1 MAVALIVAAG
11 RGERLGA
18 ARPKALVEL
27 AGVSLVQWS
36 VTALREVDGIERIVL
51 ALPPAIP
58 IGGDD
63 AGVGGGRIIAPSQ
76 GGLHG
81 PVAVTVLE
89 GGASRSESVR
99 LALAAA
105 GPGDPVV
112 VHDAARP
119 LVTAELA
126 QRVIATLEADVGA
139 DAAIA
144 ATPVKDTVKRVGEGG
159 VVSET
164 LERSSLWAVQT
175 PQVFRR
181 AALERALDVS
191 AEVLAEATD
200 DAWLI
205 ERAGGRVLVVGAS
218 DENLKITTSLD
229 LQVAELLLA
238 RRAHARSP
246 PGPA

>member
-1 MAVALIVAAG
+1 MAVVALIVAAG

-27 AGVSLVQWS
+27 AGVPLMHRS
-36 VTALREVDGIERIVL
+36 VSALREVDGIERIVL
-51 ALPPAIP
+51 ALP
-58 IGGDD
+58 
-63 AGVGGGRIIAPSQ
+63 AGTPPPPGVTA
-76 GGLHG
+76 
-81 PVAVTVLE
+81 VA
-89 GGASRSESVR
+89 GGAVRSDSVR
-99 LALAAA
+99 RALAAA
-105 GPGDPVV
+105 GPGDPVL
-112 VHDAARP
+112 VHDAARA

-126 QRVIATLEADVGA
+126 EAVIAALEADGDA
-139 DAAIA
+139 QAAIA
-144 ATPVKDTVKRVGEGG
+144 AMPVKDTVKRVGEGG

-191 AEVLAEATD
+191 EEVLAEATD

-218 DENLKITTSLD
+218 DENLKITTPLD
-229 LQVAELLLA
+229 LEVAELLLA
-238 RRAHARSP
+238 RRARARSP
-246 PGPA
+246 SRPA